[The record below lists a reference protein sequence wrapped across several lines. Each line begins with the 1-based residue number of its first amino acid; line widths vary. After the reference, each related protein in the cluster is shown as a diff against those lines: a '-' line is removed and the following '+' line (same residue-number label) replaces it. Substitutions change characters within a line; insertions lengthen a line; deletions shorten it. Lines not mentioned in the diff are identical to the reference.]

1 MAFVGSTQWST
12 VSVNPL
18 ANRHD
23 VGGYPATSA
32 TCLLF
37 RGARR
42 RKIRILKNADA
53 REDEVGFAQPR
64 NDADSRNTAAC

>member
-23 VGGYPATSA
+23 VANPAKSA